1 MRTKQGNERRRN
13 TNRPSAP
20 PPSKGGGREKRARRE
35 NSRSTPDTEKKPGRL
50 EDPDKRTGTEW
61 TAPEPD
67 PNRDPRRESPRR
79 EEPDPERKVFGRRH
93 DTGDNAGSKADNAE

>member
-1 MRTKQGNERRRN
+1 MRTKLGEERKRSV
-13 TNRPSAP
+13 NRPSAP
-20 PPSKGGGREKRARRE
+20 RPAKVGAKEKRARRE
-35 NSRSTPDTEKKPGRL
+35 NPRPPPDSERMPGRL

-67 PNRDPRRESPRR
+67 PSRDPRRESPRR

-93 DTGDNAGSKADNAE
+93 DADERADRNE